1 MTRCSS
7 QVSTS
12 TTPFAPKPAAA
23 PAVLG
28 AAGHGQQWAF
38 PAAHHEH
45 VDPTAESEHK
55 LGEDGHG
62 QYHGGE
68 RIPVPNPALLDALL
82 VRGAPIASY
91 KPPAPAH
98 KLGED
103 GHGQYHGGE
112 APHLLG
118 QDGHGQYHGGEIA
131 EQDAALKGRARRLKE
146 MGERLVASQVAAY
159 VAEEEEEP
167 EVVCARVEE
176 IVAKAAP
183 AALMF
188 WALLEFSLFYAAMVL
203 ASRAKMLVDTARRM
217 GANAM

>member
-1 MTRCSS
+1 M
-7 QVSTS
+7 
-12 TTPFAPKPAAA
+12 
-23 PAVLG
+23 
-28 AAGHGQQWAF
+28 
-38 PAAHHEH
+38 
-45 VDPTAESEHK
+45 
-55 LGEDGHG
+55 
-62 QYHGGE
+62 
-68 RIPVPNPALLDALL
+68 PNPALLDALL

-98 KLGED
+98 KLGEDGHGQYHGGEAPHKLGQD